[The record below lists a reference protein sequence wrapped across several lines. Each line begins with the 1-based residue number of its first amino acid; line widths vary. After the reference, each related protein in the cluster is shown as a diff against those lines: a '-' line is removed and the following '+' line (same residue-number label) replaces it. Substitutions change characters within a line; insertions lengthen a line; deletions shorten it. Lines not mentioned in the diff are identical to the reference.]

1 MEAPNV
7 LNVLTDPQKNIRYEV
22 MAYRALSEQELLQA
36 VRIAVSMMK
45 KKPKKNTKYTFIT
58 VIGHND

>member
-7 LNVLTDPQKNIRYEV
+7 SNVLTDPTKNIRYEV

-36 VRIAVSMMK
+36 VRVAVSMMK
-45 KKPKKNTKYTFIT
+45 KKPKKNTTYRFVTI
-58 VIGHND
+58 IGLRD